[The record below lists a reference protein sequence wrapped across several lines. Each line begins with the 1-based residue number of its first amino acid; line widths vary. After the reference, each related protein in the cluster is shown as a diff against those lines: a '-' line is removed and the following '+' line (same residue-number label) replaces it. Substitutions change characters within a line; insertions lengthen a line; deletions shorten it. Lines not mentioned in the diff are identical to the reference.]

1 MIEVKLSEDRNK
13 TLTTNDLQWF
23 QDAVLAASGHSND
36 PIYISV
42 MGGVIEAL
50 VPGGENSD

>member
-23 QDAVLAASGHSND
+23 QDAVLAACGHMGD
-36 PIYISV
+36 PIHISV
-42 MGGVIEAL
+42 MGGTIVAI
-50 VPGGENSD
+50 VPGGQDD